1 MAQFLW
7 VIYPYLALMILIVG
21 TFSRFYY
28 RPVAWGSKSSEM
40 LEKKLLRVGSLMFH
54 WGILAVVMGHVMGI
68 LIPIQF
74 YHAIGVPDELYHL
87 GAAAGGGLA
96 GVVTEIGVIIL
107 LVRRIGN
114 PRVRI
119 NSNAGDFISLW
130 ALFIVILLGTSQTF
144 NSALFSPYEYRTSVG
159 PWFRGLITLHP
170 DASLMGGVPL
180 LLQIHILS
188 TFALYAIMPFTRF
201 VHIWSFPW
209 KFPFRAPIQYR
220 SRVRYRKAP
229 VGPRD

>member
-1 MAQFLW
+1 MTQFLW

-21 TFSRFYY
+21 TFARFYF
-28 RPVAWGSKSSEM
+28 RPIAWGSKSSEM
-40 LEKKLLRVGSLMFH
+40 LEKKQLRVGSIMFH
-54 WGILAVVMGHVMGI
+54 YGILAVLGGHIMGI
-68 LIPIQF
+68 IIPLAF
-74 YHAIGVPDELYHL
+74 YHAIGLPDEIYHKF
-87 GAAAGGGLA
+87 AGIAGGLA

-114 PRVRI
+114 RRVRI
-119 NSNAGDFISLW
+119 NSDVGDFVSLW
-130 ALFIVILLGTSQTF
+130 ALLIVIALGTSQTF
-144 NSALFSPYEYRTSVG
+144 TSLLSNPYDYRPTVG

-170 DASLMGGVPL
+170 DSSLMASVPL

-188 TFALYAIMPFTRF
+188 TFILYAIMPFTRF

-209 KFPFRAPIQYR
+209 KFLFRAPIQYR
-220 SRVRYRKAP
+220 SRIRYRKAP